1 MICIK
6 NNLNR
11 YGGKINFKMKKL
23 KYCIQ
28 EHKASNL
35 HYDLRLEYKGK
46 AKSWAIPKEPS
57 LNQKR
62 LAIPVEDHE
71 VSYMDFEG
79 EIKEG
84 YGKGSV
90 KIWDKGSW
98 EPLEVEENKIIA
110 MIHGEELKG
119 KFVLIK
125 FKENWLFF
133 KS

>member
-1 MICIK
+1 
-6 NNLNR
+6 
-11 YGGKINFKMKKL
+11 MKKL